1 MALLVKRNIKKF
13 NIITRFLNYIGLL
26 GKLEIRIYMHAFN
39 IVYMLSCECMY
50 VCDINFSMSK
60 LEKV

>member
-1 MALLVKRNIKKF
+1 MNYILNI
-13 NIITRFLNYIGLL
+13 IGLL
-26 GKLEIRIYMHAFN
+26 GKLEIRIYMHACLLS
-39 IVYMLSCECMY
+39 MLSCECMY